1 MPSDRWGPLPCLIPA
16 PGQLRAPSIVS
27 LAGQNAYIPLEAFGL
42 FVFFFLILSQMA
54 QVTKPPFLQETGEQ
68 APSCHGKMASQ
79 GDTSLR
85 WGAVALG
92 ASGAVTSALA
102 GHF

>member
-1 MPSDRWGPLPCLIPA
+1 MGASALPNPSPGATEGPLDCLLGGA
-16 PGQLRAPSIVS
+16 KRLHSSGSFWTLC
-27 LAGQNAYIPLEAFGL
+27 
-42 FVFFFLILSQMA
+42 FFFLILSQMA

-68 APSCHGKMASQ
+68 APSCHGKMAPQ